1 MQWCCLITFSVIIAD
16 EDSHDLAPN
25 CGEHSESSTEEVKTV
40 NAKPEA
46 AQAPDSDKSTE
57 ATPAPITASPASDKT
72 LPNEDKP
79 ATPPPS
85 SGPSTS
91 SD

>member
-1 MQWCCLITFSVIIAD
+1 MQWCFLITFSVIIAD

-25 CGEHSESSTEEVKTV
+25 SGENSESSTEEVKTV
-40 NAKPEA
+40 NAKPEE
-46 AQAPDSDKSTE
+46 AQDPEQPTE
-57 ATPAPITASPASDKT
+57 ANPSPASDTTIPK
-72 LPNEDKP
+72 EDKP

-85 SGPSTS
+85 SDLSTS